1 MAKQTKL
8 HFIELIKDIKEDG
21 EVETKVYF
29 TPKFIPFSKLI
40 EITDK
45 LQEIEK
51 VEESDKENEESET
64 ETIKETEKSET
75 ETIKEM
81 FKLVAEDI
89 YNNQFTA
96 EELMDGLHAPEAIKT
111 VQEQIAFIS
120 EGKVTEDNEKRLKQL
135 LK

>member
-40 EITDK
+40 AITDK

-51 VEESDKENEESET
+51 VDESDKEN
-64 ETIKETEKSET
+64 EKSET

-89 YNNQFTA
+89 YNNQFTS

>member
-8 HFIELIKDIKEDG
+8 HFIELITDVKDDG
-21 EVETKVYF
+21 EFETKIYF
-29 TPKFIPFSKLI
+29 TPKFIPFSKLMT
-40 EITDK
+40 ITDR
-45 LQEIEK
+45 LEEIEK
-51 VEESDKENEESET
+51 LEKESDSEKEQVSE
-64 ETIKETEKSET
+64 K

-89 YNNQFTA
+89 YNNQFTP

-120 EGKVTEDNEKRLKQL
+120 EGKVTEANEKRLKQL

>member
-8 HFIELIKDIKEDG
+8 HFIELITDVKDNG

-29 TPKFIPFSKLI
+29 TPKFIPFSKLMQ
-40 EITDK
+40 ITDR

-51 VEESDKENEESET
+51 LEEADKE
-64 ETIKETEKSET
+64 EKNQSET

-111 VQEQIAFIS
+111 VQEQIGFIS
-120 EGKVTEDNEKRLKQL
+120 EGKITEDNEKRLKEL